1 MATYPD
7 NMPAL
12 REVENDPG
20 VAYDPLQTNVVF
32 AEDVNNIAAEILAI
46 ATELG
51 TLPKGSFA
59 DVKTRL
65 ADMTS
70 KTATA
75 QSTANG
81 KANKQNGV
89 IVRLGSIGYVTYDK
103 TRTGAATNT
112 AYWLE
117 DNMTTNPLTITV
129 NGAHSDCEVELFAMV
144 ICGAVAWVEVQL
156 WIDGAAASGWIQWT
170 AESSTRMTA
179 RMKLGFSLTGTGS
192 HTIQWKYRNTQAPMT
207 IRIIQPSMT
216 LNKMVN
222 I

>member
-7 NMPAL
+7 NLPAL

-20 VAYDPLQTNVVF
+20 VAYDPLKTNVVF
-32 AEDVNNIAAEILAI
+32 AEDINNIAAEILAI

-51 TLPKGSFA
+51 SLPKGSFA
-59 DVKTRL
+59 DVAARL
-65 ADMTS
+65 TDMTS

-89 IVRLGSIGYVTYDK
+89 IVRLGSFGYLNYDK
-103 TRTGAATNT
+103 TRSSAAQNT

-117 DNMTTNPLTITV
+117 ERDSTNPLTINV
-129 NGAHSDCEVELFAMV
+129 SGAHTDCEVELFAMCKTGV
-144 ICGAVAWVEVQL
+144 TGWVQIQL
-156 WIDGAAASGWIQWT
+156 WVDGAAASGWTNWT
-170 AESSTRMTA
+170 AESSVRMTA
-179 RMKLGFSLTGTGS
+179 RMKVGFTLDGTGN
-192 HTIQWKYRNTQAPMT
+192 HTIQWKYRSVDATT
-207 IRIIQPSMT
+207 SIRIIQPSMIV
-216 LNKMVN
+216 NKIVN